1 MMNAAKTMFDTPNR
15 GNQSLNINQLFSGV
29 GDIAYQVNDP
39 LLAGKE
45 VSLIYAFN
53 NTVTLTCGI
62 TGNQLAKIYAN
73 QSGEYFSGYKS
84 GDILRYSNL
93 ICSKRGRL
101 TPLAK
106 GGFSHLFKEGD
117 NPHWLESSEFCQSI
131 KKENISKYTRDRLH
145 LSSKVRYSVWALAK
159 SSVRIETLYVCKA
172 IHDAP
177 SVFFCI
183 VYNAYLRA
191 IYAYTESMVALLG
204 QLNRWLDSS
213 NSSTSTPDNVTTL
226 LERGSSCGDSLT
238 QLLEIIIMIT
248 TLSQTHPKFI
258 WRFVAI
264 QQNRVCIFITVA
276 TSEQE
281 ARALLPHQPMT
292 FTARIRQEVTA

>member
-1 MMNAAKTMFDTPNR
+1 MITLCLIKGIT
-15 GNQSLNINQLFSGV
+15 
-29 GDIAYQVNDP
+29 YQVNDP
-39 LLAGKE
+39 LLAG
-45 VSLIYAFN
+45 N
-53 NTVTLTCGI
+53 NASSTYTNLPITVALNYGI
-62 TGNQLAKIYAN
+62 TVNQLAKIYAS

-117 NPHWLESSEFCQSI
+117 NPHWIESSKFCPSI

-183 VYNAYLRA
+183 VDNAYLRA

-204 QLNRWLDSS
+204 QLNRWLVSLYTSS
-213 NSSTSTPDNVTTL
+213 LNLSNVTTL
-226 LERGSSCGDSLT
+226 LELETSCGDSLI
-238 QLLEIIIMIT
+238 QYKEIIIMIT
-248 TLSQTHPKFI
+248 PPSQTHPKFI

-281 ARALLPHQPMT
+281 ARALLPHQSMT
-292 FTARIRQEVTA
+292 FTARIRQEVGA